1 MKNVQENRK
10 RNNKIQCEKY
20 IKYSIFNIFGFLLIL
35 GFFIFYYQNKLFKNN
50 SSITNDNIEI
60 DSKSFPNSNVQ
71 TNLPKI
77 KVPDYKIEFPKKDV
91 PSIKYEDLN
100 DQEDRLLKDSQTR
113 EILQKIRNSR

>member
-1 MKNVQENRK
+1 LKNVQENRK